1 MTDREIKNARILE
14 AFSLIDE
21 KYIGEVATSLKLDDY
36 SEEPPKPSPW
46 KSLKPVLA
54 LVACALLIG
63 ALFPVVS
70 YLISLGGFNPGEN
83 PAGIGEESNS
93 RVIKTGYQV
102 YGGEVYNE
110 RIGRLVRYLPATD
123 EYESLCDHK
132 TCPEGC
138 HFRSIECLSQIVDG
152 KLYYIYDSVWGLDQD
167 IRVAYLDLSTMES
180 VDIGD
185 ISAYSITGRAY
196 VYDGYYYFSRK
207 INLPRNRTE
216 LYRIP
221 IAGGSEELVLEF
233 DGEGSL
239 FMVADGEIITTNRYD
254 YLLDPPPLVIKAY
267 NIETGAERVLWSR
280 DDGEDI
286 RVLEPAFLDGKLY
299 FLASAD
305 EGNDLIRVDLES
317 GEEECVQSGLSDRYW
332 LMNDGVYYFR
342 FEVRTIN
349 YRSPISSLI
358 GDDRVADS
366 ASLYYYGFD
375 EKKETVVYKNEDI
388 APCYPSGMVIAGTKV
403 CGYFCGNFPALGL
416 ERAEVLISIDLS
428 TGEIKALDEAYLPRF
443 PDVTVENTEAE
454 TTEEIDIPE
463 PPIDAETASPVE
475 PLPTPHECHVPY
487 SNEGIDCSDR
497 DMIEHIG
504 EVPDVFVGIISQNL
518 FADSHS
524 TGDRVFVMS
533 EGAMG
538 SAVTVYDKFGN
549 LIADITLEKPIRTYR
564 IHELSDGTYLAIKAY
579 EAHYTWSD
587 GKSQQVVEKAAVV
600 KFTGDGKILFETE
613 FDIRSDL
620 GFVAEVS
627 DGYIISGG
635 LQNWNDITEKT
646 RYVYKLDK
654 SGNIIKTRTFPDN
667 SGDMILKIAYE
678 SDGLVLYQQ
687 KRNGSKN
694 EYFKICL
701 KDDLSNKSTTSI
713 ASPPESPKI
722 YSSPMNNYY
731 AYWNAQD
738 FFGGLF
744 EGGRISS
751 VIYYDDF
758 ILFVSENDTKYF
770 PYNDPASSTLLFYSE
785 SVYSAYTYDGELIWR
800 CARDSTDYE
809 LFAEL
814 EEKYKR

>member
-1 MTDREIKNARILE
+1 MTDRDIKNARILE

-21 KYIGEVATSLKLDDY
+21 KYIGEVASSLKLDDF
-36 SEEPPKPSPW
+36 SEAPPKPSIW

-63 ALFPVVS
+63 ALFPIVS
-70 YLISLGGFNPGEN
+70 YLIRLGGFNPGVN
-83 PAGIGEESNS
+83 PSEIGEGSSS

-110 RIGRLVRYLPATD
+110 RIGRMVRYLPATD

-138 HFRSIECLSQIVDG
+138 YFRSIECLSQIVDG
-152 KLYYIYDSVWGLDQD
+152 KLYYIYDSVWGSDQD
-167 IRVAYLDLSTMES
+167 IRAAYLDLSTMES

-416 ERAEVLISIDLS
+416 ERAKVLISIDLES
-428 TGEIKALDEAYLPRF
+428 GEITALDETGLQS
-443 PDVTVENTEAE
+443 VTEDE
-454 TTEEIDIPE
+454 TTETNYLDGLKIDYPG
-463 PPIDAETASPVE
+463 SSY
-475 PLPTPHECHVPY
+475 PLYGPAFVLSYE
-487 SNEGIDCSDR
+487 
-497 DMIEHIG
+497 
-504 EVPDVFVGIISQNL
+504 EVYEIISN
-518 FADSHS
+518 
-524 TGDRVFVMS
+524 
-533 EGAMG
+533 
-538 SAVTVYDKFGN
+538 Y
-549 LIADITLEKPIRTYR
+549 
-564 IHELSDGTYLAIKAY
+564 
-579 EAHYTWSD
+579 
-587 GKSQQVVEKAAVV
+587 
-600 KFTGDGKILFETE
+600 
-613 FDIRSDL
+613 
-620 GFVAEVS
+620 
-627 DGYIISGG
+627 
-635 LQNWNDITEKT
+635 
-646 RYVYKLDK
+646 
-654 SGNIIKTRTFPDN
+654 
-667 SGDMILKIAYE
+667 
-678 SDGLVLYQQ
+678 
-687 KRNGSKN
+687 
-694 EYFKICL
+694 L
-701 KDDLSNKSTTSI
+701 KDDADLTYTYSVRCYMKADGAYAVMIDSSGWLYTQELRHVDVAGYTFLFPDGQRMYIYKDGEFYTLLEAYQNGVVSRDYI
-713 ASPPESPKI
+713 ASI
-722 YSSPMNNYY
+722 
-731 AYWNAQD
+731 
-738 FFGGLF
+738 
-744 EGGRISS
+744 
-751 VIYYDDF
+751 
-758 ILFVSENDTKYF
+758 
-770 PYNDPASSTLLFYSE
+770 
-785 SVYSAYTYDGELIWR
+785 IW
-800 CARDSTDYE
+800 S
-809 LFAEL
+809 
-814 EEKYKR
+814 KSK

>member
-1 MTDREIKNARILE
+1 MTDRQIKNARILE
-14 AFSLIDE
+14 AFGMIDE
-21 KYIGEVATSLKLDDY
+21 KYIGEVASSLKLDDF
-36 SEEPPKPSPW
+36 SEAPPKASPW
-46 KSLKPVLA
+46 KSLRSLLA
-54 LVACALLIG
+54 LAACVMLLG

-70 YLISLGGFNPGEN
+70 YLISLGGTDPGGT
-83 PAGIGEESNS
+83 PAGIGEESDS
-93 RVIKTGYQV
+93 RVIRTGYQV
-102 YGGEVYNE
+102 YGDEVYNA
-110 RIGRLVRYLPATD
+110 RIARLSRFLPATD
-123 EYESLCDHK
+123 EYQRLCDHQ

-138 HFRSIECLSQIVDG
+138 HFRGIECLSQIVDG
-152 KLYYIYDSVWGLDQD
+152 KLYYIYDSVWGSDQD
-167 IRVAYLDLSTMES
+167 IRAAYLDLSTMES

-375 EKKETVVYKNEDI
+375 EKKETVVYKNKDI

-403 CGYFCGNFPALGL
+403 CGYFCGNFPSLGRKREKL
-416 ERAEVLISIDLS
+416 LISIDLS

-463 PPIDAETASPVE
+463 PPGGLTF
-475 PLPTPHECHVPY
+475 
-487 SNEGIDCSDR
+487 
-497 DMIEHIG
+497 IEHVG
-504 EVPDVFVGIISQNL
+504 EVPAEFKSIVENNHLGGGYLIGDTIVSYYKEGDRYRVLSKDKYGKVLTSALVGAQRQWPREVFLDSEKNLIVILYVDTTVGSAPSGHYKIVKVDSGGKTVFEKSMSTVKAGYDYMFEVDEGYIFVGNC
-518 FADSHS
+518 D
-524 TGDRVFVMS
+524 
-533 EGAMG
+533 GAKSG
-538 SAVTVYDKFGN
+538 TITTTDISAVLLSRDGNVIDTEIIGGDDYDTLYRVTKNKNGVSIYYFRHTKDRNGN
-549 LIADITLEKPIRTYR
+549 YQRCDI
-564 IHELSDGTYLAIKAY
+564 S
-579 EAHYTWSD
+579 
-587 GKSQQVVEKAAVV
+587 V
-600 KFTGDGKILFETE
+600 K
-613 FDIRSDL
+613 
-620 GFVAEVS
+620 
-627 DGYIISGG
+627 
-635 LQNWNDITEKT
+635 
-646 RYVYKLDK
+646 
-654 SGNIIKTRTFPDN
+654 GNIQSPKHTEIT
-667 SGDMILKIAYE
+667 
-678 SDGLVLYQQ
+678 
-687 KRNGSKN
+687 
-694 EYFKICL
+694 
-701 KDDLSNKSTTSI
+701 KDDLPDHVYFTIDGTPYYKTT
-713 ASPPESPKI
+713 
-722 YSSPMNNYY
+722 
-731 AYWNAQD
+731 D
-738 FFGGLF
+738 FFTEYNSDESTGSKVF
-744 EGGRISS
+744 E
-751 VIYYDDF
+751 YDT
-758 ILFVSENDTKYF
+758 FVLHVYTRY
-770 PYNDPASSTLLFYSE
+770 T
-785 SVYSAYTYDGELIWR
+785 SVYRLSTHGMLSSIQPISYYRETVYEAYTKTGKLLWR
-800 CARDSTDYE
+800 SAVDSTDYDFLRE
-809 LFAEL
+809 
-814 EEKYKR
+814 YYSSH